1 MFKKLFKFA
10 SLGALLSIAACD
22 QDEAIKPVYLKI
34 DAIHLETDFNEE
46 GSEHQDIT
54 TVWVYINKEPS
65 GAYELPA
72 TIPVLLNEGNN
83 ELLLYAGVNTNG
95 IRSFRSIN
103 DAFTPINT
111 VVFNP
116 NTPGILDTIVLT
128 DEVLTVN
135 YRENFNLIQVEDFD
149 DPGLNFET
157 TIFSDTGIFKTSD
170 PDSIFSFTPYGSNS
184 PEPNANSGLIILDDN
199 NTFVELASVVGYN
212 LTPGAQNIYL
222 EVSYKT
228 NINVGFG
235 LIADYP
241 GSGDLQDVTTVVY
254 PKDEWN
260 KIYINLIT
268 EFQAFPNANGYK
280 VLITARKPS
289 DIAEA
294 RIYLDNIKLIYE

>member
-1 MFKKLFKFA
+1 MFKRLLKFI
-10 SLGALLSIAACD
+10 SLGALFLVAACN
-22 QDEAIKPVYLKI
+22 QEEAKKPVYLVI

-54 TVWVYINKEPS
+54 TVWVYINNEPA

-72 TIPVLLNEGNN
+72 TVPVILNEGNN

-95 IRSFRSIN
+95 IQSFRSIHDGFN
-103 DAFTPINT
+103 PLFLD
-111 VVFNP
+111 VFNP
-116 NTPGILDTIVLT
+116 NTPGKIDTIVLS
-128 DEVLTVN
+128 DEQLTVN
-135 YRENFNLIQVEDFD
+135 YRSNFNLIQVEDFD
-149 DPGLNFET
+149 DPGLNFES
-157 TIFSDTGIFKTSD
+157 TIFSDTSIFKTND
-170 PDSIFSFTPYGSNS
+170 PDSIFRLIPYGSTT
-184 PEPNANSGLIILDDN
+184 PEPNTNSGLIVLDDTN
-199 NTFVELASVVGYN
+199 PFVELASVVGYN

-222 EVSYKT
+222 EVSYRT
-228 NINVGFG
+228 NIQVGFG

-241 GSGDLQDVTTVVY
+241 GAGDRQDVTTVVF
-254 PKDEWN
+254 PKEEWN

>member
-1 MFKKLFKFA
+1 MFKRLFKFA
-10 SLGALLSIAACD
+10 SLGALFSIAACD

-34 DAIHLETDFNEE
+34 DAIHLETDFSEE
-46 GSEHQDIT
+46 GSSHQDIT
-54 TVWVYINKEPS
+54 TVWVYVNDEPT

-72 TIPVLLNEGNN
+72 TIPVILNEGTN
-83 ELLLYAGVNTNG
+83 ELLLYAGINTNG
-95 IRSFRSIN
+95 IQSFRSIN
-103 DAFTPINT
+103 DAFTPMYID
-111 VVFNP
+111 VFNP
-116 NTPGILDTIVLT
+116 NTPGQIDTIALS
-128 DEVLTVN
+128 DAQLTVN
-135 YRENFNLIQVEDFD
+135 YRDNFNLIQVEDFD
-149 DPGLNFET
+149 DPGLNFER
-157 TIFSDTGIFKTSD
+157 TIFSDTGIFKTSE
-170 PDSIFSFTPYGSNS
+170 PDSIFSFTPYGATS
-184 PEPNANSGLIILDDN
+184 PEPNSNSGLIVLDDN

-212 LTPGAQNIYL
+212 LTRGAQNIYL

-228 NINVGFG
+228 NVNVGFG

-268 EFQAFPNANGYK
+268 EFQAFPNASGYK

-289 DIAEA
+289 DLAEA